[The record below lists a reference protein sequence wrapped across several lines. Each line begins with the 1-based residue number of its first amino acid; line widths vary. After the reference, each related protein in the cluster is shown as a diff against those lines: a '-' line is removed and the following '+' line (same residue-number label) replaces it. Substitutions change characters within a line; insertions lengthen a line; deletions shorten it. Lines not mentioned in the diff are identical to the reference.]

1 MKMTL
6 KCMVFAA
13 IAQAAFAPWGR
24 AEEAGVLGS
33 ASASFRMWTAQPGAM
48 REISVGDVSA
58 IPPIAADG
66 EEVSA
71 TSPKGETHVLAT
83 DTNDT
88 TAAVWSPAPD
98 RNGEWT
104 LAKNGETAMFFV
116 TGLPETLAVTAG
128 IGGVVVVEAGG
139 VGPATVGP
147 GVATNLVVAYGSSV
161 TATAEPAAGF
171 AVVGSNAVSI
181 ASFLDS
187 TNLVF
192 SFVPTPDAAL
202 RWKFSSA
209 VGRYF
214 AQVAVE
220 AHAGYDEALEELAY
234 IFADRA
240 NGDGEIYAQLW
251 NAAARA
257 PEGVL
262 VTDRDV
268 EYRGVTLG
276 SAAFAGQ
283 AEGERTIWGVADAS
297 FAETRNIVPAGERQ
311 IGLYV
316 RKRVNPV
323 SGNETVA
330 EVENFLGYLTW
341 TTQGT
346 RWFLPVVEGGAAASP
361 SQGTPSPR
369 PNASFSVS
377 YRPYAPATLNAAL
390 ALGLGAEAVADN
402 PPKARIAEFGVGAD
416 GSVSGRVEAVAG
428 GEASSRFGA
437 ATVRIL
443 STERL
448 GGVWAEESSA
458 EVDPATGEFALPA
471 GAVNG
476 RFFKASIETR
486 EVLE

>member
-1 MKMTL
+1 MKMTS

-71 TSPKGETHVLAT
+71 TSPKGETHVLAA
-83 DTNDT
+83 DANDE
-88 TAAVWSPAPD
+88 TAAAWSPAPD

-116 TGLPETLAVTAG
+116 TGLPETLTVTAG

-139 VGPATVGP
+139 VGPATIGP

-171 AVVGSNAVSI
+171 ALVGSNAVSI

-214 AQVAVE
+214 AQVAIP
-220 AHAGYDEALEELAY
+220 AHADYDEALEELAY
-234 IFADRA
+234 IFADRT

-268 EYRGVTLG
+268 EYRGVALDP
-276 SAAFAGQ
+276 AAFAGQ
-283 AEGERTIWGVADAS
+283 AEGERTIWGVSDAS
-297 FAETRNIVPAGERQ
+297 FAETRNIVPAGAERL

-323 SGNETVA
+323 SGNETA
-330 EVENFLGYLTW
+330 GEVENFLGYLTW
-341 TTQGT
+341 VTDGA
-346 RWFLPVVEGGAAASP
+346 RWFLPVVEGGANGAVAPVARSATAQNVP
-361 SQGTPSPR
+361 QPH
-369 PNASFSVS
+369 A
-377 YRPYAPATLNAAL
+377 YAPATLSAAA
-390 ALGLGAEAVADN
+390 ALGLGAEAVASA
-402 PPKARIAEFGVGAD
+402 PPVARIAAFAVGAD
-416 GSVSGRVEAVAG
+416 GAVSGRVEAVAG
-428 GEASSRFGA
+428 GEASSSFGGA

-443 STERL
+443 SAESL
-448 GGVWAEESSA
+448 GGPWREAASA
-458 EVDPATGEFALPA
+458 EVDPATGAFALPA
-471 GAVNG
+471 GSAGG
-476 RFFKASIETR
+476 RFFRAEIETR
-486 EVLE
+486 AVLE